1 VILVLDF
8 RRKVASALVVC
19 IVEFTV
25 IVLQSTSSCPATT
38 IELPELEVK
47 VPEPA
52 HVKERLL
59 LSVVLST
66 AELTL
71 IAPELST
78 KTLPTARADCKSIS
92 RILVTVAPVAW
103 KTPSTNCPFVVAL
116 AETVTAEETN
126 VGVIEK
132 LVPTNASAVT
142 VSVRDPLP
150 TFDVKPSSA
159 KVATPPW
166 VRTVTEVTAEPEF
179 PTLST

>member
-1 VILVLDF
+1 M
-8 RRKVASALVVC
+8 
-19 IVEFTV
+19 VELTV
-25 IVLQSTSSCPATT
+25 MLPQSTSSCPATT
-38 IELPELEVK
+38 IELPTAVVK
-47 VPEPA
+47 AFVPA

-59 LSVVLST
+59 LSVVLRT
-66 AELTL
+66 GELTA
-71 IAPELST
+71 IVPELSI
-78 KTLPTARADCKSIS
+78 KTLPAAKADCKSIS